1 MKAGWRDAPL
11 ALQDL
16 AVSNIRFHDLPKYA
30 GVTLV
35 FNQIFEFMNSELSKC
50 ITSFINQDFLSS
62 RLKAHI
68 FNESSFSAIRTYLL
82 QTNLKFAIMPMIILS
97 KLLMKTLTKS

>member
-1 MKAGWRDAPL
+1 MKAGWQHAPL

-16 AVSNIRFHDLPKYA
+16 VVSNTRFHDLPKYT

-68 FNESSFSAIRTYLL
+68 FNESSFSVIRTLANKSEICNYADD
-82 QTNLKFAIMPMIILS
+82 N
-97 KLLMKTLTKS
+97 TL